1 MSIKNKERRE
11 PLDLVQSLLDA
22 RGRILR
28 TQEETG
34 KDFSAVLKD
43 LDHLL
48 KDALKGKSQE
58 YK

>member
-43 LDHLL
+43 LDDLL
-48 KDALKGKSQE
+48 KDALKGK
-58 YK
+58 KARR